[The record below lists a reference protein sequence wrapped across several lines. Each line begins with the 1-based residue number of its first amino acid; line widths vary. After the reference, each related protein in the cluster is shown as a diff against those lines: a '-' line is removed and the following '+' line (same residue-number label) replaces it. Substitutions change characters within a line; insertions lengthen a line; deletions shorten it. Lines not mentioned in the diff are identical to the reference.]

1 MFIPIVGFLLYIFF
15 GRGISQDKI
24 FDLKIQGKIGK
35 NLEIEEDKQ
44 ALMRGLYPH
53 PPTGQV
59 DVKQLIYMLTVFE
72 STLYTTGNEVTL
84 FTDGREKF
92 DALIEDIKQAKDH
105 IHLQYYIYRGDA
117 LGKEVRDALT
127 EAAQRGVKV
136 RVLLDAWG
144 STQVNAKFFHELQVA
159 GGEVAF
165 SFHYLSLISI
175 HESIIETIAKSL
187 LSMGKL
193 VILVDS
199 M

>member
-1 MFIPIVGFLLYIFF
+1 MGMAARFDVHSSCRIYFIYFF
-15 GRGISQDKI
+15 RKRDFKEKI

-72 STLYTTGNEVTL
+72 STLYTTKNEITL

-92 DALIEDIKQAKDH
+92 DALIEDIKQAEDH
-105 IHLQYYIYRGDA
+105 IHFQYYIYRSDA
-117 LGKEVRDALT
+117 LGEEVREALT
-127 EAAQRGVKV
+127 EAARRGVKV

-144 STQVNAKFFHELQVA
+144 STQVSSSFFR
-159 GGEVAF
+159 
-165 SFHYLSLISI
+165 I
-175 HESIIETIAKSL
+175 
-187 LSMGKL
+187 
-193 VILVDS
+193 
-199 M
+199 

>member
-1 MFIPIVGFLLYIFF
+1 MGMVVSINVYSDCRFSFIYLFF

-144 STQVNAKFFHELQVA
+144 LPK
-159 GGEVAF
+159 
-165 SFHYLSLISI
+165 
-175 HESIIETIAKSL
+175 
-187 LSMGKL
+187 
-193 VILVDS
+193 
-199 M
+199 